1 MNIYDKYGISVRV
14 GRPDGAIV
22 SRRQRPHG
30 GHFIL
35 CPFLKDFFFN
45 ILLDF
50 SVFLVFK
57 RFSFE
62 LLMNELV
69 NLSQRSD
76 HIFFVFLLQKNR
88 NQFILNVSSIFPG
101 TQKLPISFFEIS
113 FAVLQYMRIGV
124 MFYHLSCRCC

>member
-1 MNIYDKYGISVRV
+1 MDIYDKYGISVRV

-22 SRRQRPHG
+22 SRRQRPLG
-30 GHFIL
+30 GHFNL
-35 CPFLKDFFFN
+35 CPFLKDFFIN

-76 HIFFVFLLQKNR
+76 HIFLL
-88 NQFILNVSSIFPG
+88 
-101 TQKLPISFFEIS
+101 SFCKKTEINL
-113 FAVLQYMRIGV
+113 F
-124 MFYHLSCRCC
+124 